1 MMPWYLGAMADP
13 VRKIEKEALSLPPED
28 RARLAERLIPS
39 LDPEAEP
46 ESEQLWLE
54 EAERRLDEL
63 CSHRVASVPAD
74 EVFERA
80 RSTIR

>member
-1 MMPWYLGAMADP
+1 MYASESLAPWG
-13 VRKIEKEALSLPPED
+13 PETVKAVT
-28 RARLAERLIPS
+28 RVSS

-63 CSHRVASVPAD
+63 CSNRAASVPAD